1 MRRIA
6 LLLVTVLLAA
16 VLLAGGIGTATAQP
30 GKNQIE
36 VPVKCTNGEKYTL
49 VFNAMSKTGQIK
61 ESTSNIVI
69 KSGTVTYFNPDT
81 GEQVGSN
88 EVGGQGKKKDLRG
101 ELITCSGTVTT
112 ELVGLGK
119 VRAVFEF
126 QGFVTPRGR

>member
-61 ESTSNIVI
+61 ESTSNVVV
-69 KSGTVTYFNPDT
+69 KSGTVTYITET
-81 GEQVGSN
+81 GERTTDTFD
-88 EVGGQGKKKDLRG
+88 QGNAEGLQGD
-101 ELITCSGTVTT
+101 LITCRGKTTT
-112 ELVGLGK
+112 ELFGLGEVTAIFK
-119 VRAVFEF
+119 FE
-126 QGFVTPRGR
+126 GLVTPRSK